1 MNNGLAS
8 PDFWYVAV
16 AAYWTVLVA
25 EFVGDKSLYT
35 ATSLALRFRA
45 TTVFGIS
52 AVAFA
57 TKMLVAVLLGGLI
70 VQWHSPWVD
79 VLSAAAFFVSAMLV
93 WYDEPE
99 EDERRDSGNVSWMRA
114 AGVCLA
120 AFLLTEWADPGQFA
134 AAALAVKSRSLLA
147 PWLGGTLAMVTKSG
161 LALTVGVKLR
171 DLLPRRMLRGLA
183 SVSCSLLGV
192 LALRG
197 ILFR

>member
-1 MNNGLAS
+1 MNNALAT
-8 PDFWYVAV
+8 PGFWYVTV

-35 ATSLALRFRA
+35 TTSLALRFRA
-45 TTVFGIS
+45 AIVFGIS

-57 TKMLVAVLLGGLI
+57 TKMLVAVLLGGLL
-70 VQWHSPWVD
+70 VQWHSRWVD
-79 VLSAAAFFVSAMLV
+79 VLSAAAFFISAMLV
-93 WYDEPE
+93 WYEEPE
-99 EDERRDSGNVSWMRA
+99 EGQCRDVGNVPWMRA

-161 LALTVGVKLR
+161 LALTVGIKLR
-171 DLLPRRMLRGLA
+171 DLLPRTMLRALA
-183 SVSCSLLGV
+183 SVSCSLLGF

-197 ILFR
+197 ILL